1 MRQKE
6 HCDFKQYT
14 LTKRQ
19 KEIVLMLV
27 MGHSIQEIAASLF
40 LSAHTVSNH
49 KKRIYRGLGIKKA
62 VHLGVYAERSGMLVG
77 KKLKPG

>member
-40 LSAHTVSNH
+40 LSVHTVNNH
-49 KKRIYRGLGIKKA
+49 RKRIYRGLGIKKA
-62 VHLGVYAERSGMLVG
+62 IHLGVYAERSGMLVG
-77 KKLKPG
+77 KKLKSG